1 MICGFAGAL
10 VSLTGL
16 DTCGINLSGMTT
28 SGKTTAQRLAVSAW
42 SKAVS
47 THEDSLLKVAR
58 ASVNSSEVVATRATG
73 TVFAADELA
82 HVSGKELAKLIY
94 MLAGGVGRNR
104 MKADATLRKSYAWS
118 TFVILSA
125 ECSLEEKITGDGG
138 EWAGGMAVRM
148 PDIDVTGVNR
158 QVAPEIISRIEA
170 VQEHFGHA
178 GPAFVEGL
186 IAEGLH
192 LRPSEL
198 RAGIQDLARRLSG
211 PKGDGAL
218 KRAAIPFAILS
229 MAGTLAQRFG
239 LLPETLDVPSI
250 MQWAWARFQAS
261 TDAEALDPEQ
271 LAITK
276 LQTWISER
284 WGSSIQ
290 PIHPPEVPF
299 AGERIP
305 MRDAVGWYDDEA
317 VYLPTERLREAAGG
331 TLKEIEIAKV
341 LLARNLLA
349 KRQGHDRYFVNYVPK
364 IGKVKAYALSRNGFG
379 RTGLEHEPDALRVV
393 PGGRS

>member
-1 MICGFAGAL
+1 M
-10 VSLTGL
+10 
-16 DTCGINLSGMTT
+16 
-28 SGKTTAQRLAVSAW
+28 
-42 SKAVS
+42 
-47 THEDSLLKVAR
+47 
-58 ASVNSSEVVATRATG
+58 
-73 TVFAADELA
+73 
-82 HVSGKELAKLIY
+82 
-94 MLAGGVGRNR
+94 
-104 MKADATLRKSYAWS
+104 
-118 TFVILSA
+118 
-125 ECSLEEKITGDGG
+125 
-138 EWAGGMAVRM
+138 
-148 PDIDVTGVNR
+148 
-158 QVAPEIISRIEA
+158 SRIEA

-218 KRAAIPFAILS
+218 QRAAIPLAILS
-229 MAGTLAQRFG
+229 MAGTLAQQFG

-317 VYLPTERLREAAGG
+317 VYLPAERLREAAGG
-331 TLKEIEIAKV
+331 TLKEIEIAKA

-349 KRQGHDRYFVNYVPK
+349 KRQGSDRYFVNYVPK

-379 RTGLEHEPDALRVV
+379 RTGLEHDPDALRVV
-393 PGGRS
+393 SGGRS